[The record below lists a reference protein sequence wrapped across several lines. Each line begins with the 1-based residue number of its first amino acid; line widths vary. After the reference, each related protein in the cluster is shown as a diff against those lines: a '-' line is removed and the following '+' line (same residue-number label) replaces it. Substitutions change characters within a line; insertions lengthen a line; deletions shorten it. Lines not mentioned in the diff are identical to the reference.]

1 MKMIDLGHEYPTSP
15 MAVEVE
21 VEKKS
26 RKDYPCIYLRGDQV
40 PKDLPEGKFYA
51 MVEMRVAGMRDPSD
65 GDKSL
70 DLELLSMSKPMDRPE
85 GMDSDDDYE
94 MDMESTGDG
103 AIKAF
108 RDTMSEFLKKSQVGQ
123 SG

>member
-1 MKMIDLGHEYPTSP
+1 MIDLGQEYNPTT
-15 MAVEVE
+15 AVEVE

-70 DLELLSMSKPMDRPE
+70 DLELLSMSRPMDRPE
-85 GMDSDDDYE
+85 GME
-94 MDMESTGDG
+94 EEESEDNGMFSEETSLTSFRNSLEDV
-103 AIKAF
+103 IKG
-108 RDTMSEFLKKSQVGQ
+108 QIGQ